1 MSDEGVTSRRAFL
14 GALGAGA
21 AAIGAQPVFSIG
33 RAFAQTQAKPAA
45 GAAAAGPVHLNYN
58 ENPYG
63 PSPKVIEAIRRA
75 GPMDFG
81 RYYADSYFDE
91 LKAKLAEFHKVKP
104 ENICIGAGSTE
115 IIKICDDVFLRAH
128 AKLVV
133 AKPAYE
139 AVVQYAAN
147 SAAAVNLVPLTP
159 DGRHDLAKMAA
170 ATTRETGLVYVCNP
184 NNPTATIVKKDEVAR
199 FMGAIPRSVPVL
211 FDEAYAEFVND
222 AAYESAIKYVRE
234 GRNVIVAKTFSKIH
248 GLAGMR
254 VGYAISTPAIISLMK
269 PYTVDFTLTS
279 MAVTAALASL
289 ADRANVALVANRN
302 RIEREQFDEQMRRAG
317 YACLESEAN
326 FVMVDV
332 KRPVKDLIPE
342 FKERG
347 YLVGRPFDSL
357 PNHLRVTLGTKAEM
371 TGFYPVFNDV
381 MKG

>member
-1 MSDEGVTSRRAFL
+1 MTHDSLTSRRAFL
-14 GALGAGA
+14 GTLGAGA
-21 AAIGAQPVFSIG
+21 AAIGVAPVFSLD
-33 RAFAQTQAKPAA
+33 RALAQTQAKPTAL
-45 GAAAAGPVHLNYN
+45 AAGPIHLNYN

-63 PSPKVIEAIRRA
+63 PSPKVIDAIRRA

-147 SAAAVNLVPLTP
+147 SAAAVNLVPLTA
-159 DGRHDLAKMAA
+159 DGRHDLEAMAA

-184 NNPTATIVKKDEVAR
+184 NNPTATIVKKDQVAR

-211 FDEAYAEFVND
+211 FDEAYAEFVRD
-222 AAYESAIKYVRE
+222 AAYESAIKYVHE
-234 GRNVIVAKTFSKIH
+234 GRNVIVAKTFSKVH

-254 VGYAISTPAIISLMK
+254 IGYAISTPAIIGLMK
-269 PYTVDFTLTS
+269 PYVVDFTLTG
-279 MAVTAALASL
+279 MAVNAAMASL
-289 ADRANVALVANRN
+289 ADTANVKKVVDLNLQ
-302 RIEREQFDEQMRRAG
+302 ERVQFDDQMRRAG
-317 YACLESEAN
+317 FACLKSEAN

-332 KRPVKDLIPE
+332 KRPVKDLIPK

-357 PNHLRVTLGTKAEM
+357 PNHLRVTLGTKNEM
-371 TGFYPVFNDV
+371 AGFYPVFNSV